1 MLLLFVTIRPTAG
14 RPLTNSTIS
23 GAESDEWVSA
33 QSNVDGQE
41 TSTEATGTDSLTLR
55 TNGQFSLT
63 FDPVALNADFPNLDL
78 IGRHGQDVAGLADTF
93 SFGLLLTGRQ
103 DGMEVY
109 QATTLTIQGDQ
120 VYVENAVDVER
131 PHVYLPLVLSSG

>member
-1 MLLLFVTIRPTAG
+1 MLLVFVTIRPTAG

-63 FDPVALNADFPNLDL
+63 FNPKALNADFPNLDL
-78 IGRHGQDVAGLADTF
+78 IGRHGQEVAGLADTF
-93 SFGLLLTGRQ
+93 SFGLLLTGEQ
-103 DGMEVY
+103 DGMGVY
-109 QATTLTIQGDQ
+109 QATTLTIQGDL
-120 VYVENAVDVER
+120 VYVENAVDVEQ
-131 PHVYLPLVLSSG
+131 PHVYLPLVLATD